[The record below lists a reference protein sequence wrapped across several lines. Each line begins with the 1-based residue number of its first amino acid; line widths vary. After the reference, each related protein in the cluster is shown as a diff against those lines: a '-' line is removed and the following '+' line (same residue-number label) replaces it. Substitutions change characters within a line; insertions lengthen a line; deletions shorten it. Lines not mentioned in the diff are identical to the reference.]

1 MQPPPK
7 DTSPVT
13 FLDTCLLFVKI
24 YKASGLGI
32 ELILF
37 ITTSKFEYVNIG
49 ITGPNI
55 SSCIIGSEKSTRSN
69 TVGSICRL

>member
-1 MQPPPK
+1 MQPPPNE
-7 DTSPVT
+7 TSLVT
-13 FLDTCLLFVKI
+13 FFDTCLLFVKI
-24 YKASGLGI
+24 YKAKGEGM
-32 ELILF
+32 ELILS

-55 SSCIIGSEKSTRSN
+55 SSCIIGSEKSTRST